1 VELGKLKSEKRPA
14 ITKHLG
20 NIFETGELA
29 EASVSSILE
38 HTAED
43 GKTYG
48 TKYYNLDAIIAVS
61 YRVNSYQ
68 ATQFRIW
75 VTRTLREFI
84 VKGFVLDDARPAG
97 FNQHQHNRP
106 HEQTNLPG

>member
-1 VELGKLKSEKRPA
+1 
-14 ITKHLG
+14 LG

-29 EASVSSILE
+29 EDSVSCILE
-38 HTAED
+38 HIGED
-43 GKTYG
+43 GITYG
-48 TKYYNLDAIIAVS
+48 TKYYNLDATIAFG
-61 YRVNSYQ
+61 YRVNSYP
-68 ATQFRIW
+68 ATQFRFW
-75 VTRTLREFI
+75 ATRTLRKFI